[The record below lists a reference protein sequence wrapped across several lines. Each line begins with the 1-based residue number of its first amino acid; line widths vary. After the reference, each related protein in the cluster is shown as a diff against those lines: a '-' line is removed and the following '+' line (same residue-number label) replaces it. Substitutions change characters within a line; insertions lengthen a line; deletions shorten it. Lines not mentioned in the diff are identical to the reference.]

1 MLMLNRKDVGI
12 AGMAPVLV
20 AAIGIGLVFAT
31 PAVAG
36 KIYSWQTENGE
47 VAFTD
52 NPKKIPARYRSQV
65 QTRTSERI
73 EDYAQFSSGQPEPTN
88 RYAEQL
94 AARVEYLRWFN
105 SDRDAADAAPDAL
118 DRVASINV
126 HGINLRIPDAG
137 DGAPIIVENL
147 RVMSDGQIVTRH
159 DAVVRQGGRTL
170 AIIRGRQ
177 EGELGGAASILD
189 EKDLEFYR

>member
-1 MLMLNRKDVGI
+1 MLMLNRKDVGT
-12 AGMAPVLV
+12 AGLAPVLV
-20 AAIGIGLVFAT
+20 AIIGIGLVFAT

-36 KIYSWQTENGE
+36 EIFSWKTENGE

-65 QTRTSERI
+65 QTRASERI
-73 EDYAQFSSGQPEPTN
+73 EDYAKFSSGQPEATN

-94 AARVEYLRWFN
+94 ASRLDYLRWLN
-105 SDRDAADAAPDAL
+105 SDREVADVAPDAL
-118 DRVASINV
+118 NGVASINV
-126 HGINLRIPDAG
+126 HGIDLRLPGADV
-137 DGAPIIVENL
+137 DAPIIVENL
-147 RVMSDGQIVTRH
+147 RVLGDGQITTRH

-170 AIIRGRQ
+170 AIVRGRQ
-177 EGELGGAASILD
+177 EGEVGSASNILD